1 MTVTPRVITAA
12 LVAAIVILFP
22 FVLGLAEVLEERDAA
37 LTGFESCLDRVDAAH
52 AQTRECLDRCD
63 SAGEVEP

>member
-37 LTGFESCLDRVDAAH
+37 MAGFESCLDRVNEAQR
-52 AQTRECLDRCD
+52 QTRECLDQCN
-63 SAGEVEP
+63 SAEEVEP